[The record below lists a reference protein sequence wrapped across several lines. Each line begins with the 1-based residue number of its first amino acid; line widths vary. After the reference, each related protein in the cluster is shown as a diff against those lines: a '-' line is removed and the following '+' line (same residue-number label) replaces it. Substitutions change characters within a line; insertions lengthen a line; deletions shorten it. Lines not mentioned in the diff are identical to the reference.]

1 MRGTTLTALQRA
13 RPSRWVSA
21 VMLTVLATPAVALAA
36 PKADVLTGTGISRIE
51 PDTRRLTINAET
63 GTADGP
69 AEGHLSFAHQAPA
82 GISRFKGDV
91 SCLRVMGQT
100 AEISGF
106 VTEGLTASGVVLTGK
121 QFAFTIELGN
131 QQSFSLPRLGTPTMI
146 KPCSGGRT
154 DKVAVT
160 QAGFKTR

>member
-1 MRGTTLTALQRA
+1 MRNTTLTTRQRA

-36 PKADVLTGTGISRIE
+36 QKADVLTGTGISRLE
-51 PDTRRLTINAET
+51 QDTRRLTINAET

-69 AEGHLSFAHQAPA
+69 AEGHLSFAHRAPA

-91 SCLRVMGQT
+91 SCLRVTGQT

-121 QFAFTIELGN
+121 QFAFTIELGD
-131 QQSFSLPRLGTPTMI
+131 QQSFSLPRFAATI
-146 KPCSGGRT
+146 EPCSGGQT
-154 DKVAVT
+154 NKVAVT